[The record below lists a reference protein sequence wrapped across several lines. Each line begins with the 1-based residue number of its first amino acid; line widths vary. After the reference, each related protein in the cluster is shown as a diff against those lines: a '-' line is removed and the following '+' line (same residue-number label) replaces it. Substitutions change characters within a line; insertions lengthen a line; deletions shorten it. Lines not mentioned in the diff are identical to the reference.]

1 MIVIRVLERAALV
14 ADSGNISV
22 HIDAD
27 AEDYHILVNPMQHSS
42 TAMRELLNFLGQIGY
57 ELIDEDEY
65 EPEFDE
71 DGNVRFYLAECDPKV
86 AE

>member
-1 MIVIRVLERAALV
+1 MIGVLERAALV

-27 AEDYHILVNPMQHSS
+27 AEDYHILVNPLAYQPSEMKK
-42 TAMRELLNFLGQIGY
+42 LLNFLGQIGL

-65 EPEFDE
+65 EQEFDE
-71 DGNVRFYLAECDPKV
+71 DGNVRYYLAMCDPKA